1 MPIKIAISYEW
12 ATNWLKSKLAAYLQD
27 YADSPQ
33 ELKNIA
39 GELIEDEVLSIY
51 PGRNYPEKQSIL
63 ISFKELYKLLESM
76 NEQDWGELLNYMYP
90 NIEQEI
96 AHKPSFHNIMEAIEP
111 KRQLSLED
119 VEQEE
124 QIAPSPPIAKP
135 EPKRPIE
142 NVMILH
148 PKTRQPFS
156 VGIGTKVYNSDK
168 KSVGTIEEIYEDRVV
183 VEEEKSGQLTN
194 WPLTDQIWE
203 SFK

>member
-1 MPIKIAISYEW
+1 MPLKIAISLGW
-12 ATNWLKSKLAAYLQD
+12 AISWLKANLTPYLKD
-27 YADSPQ
+27 YADDPQ
-33 ELKNIA
+33 ELKNRA
-39 GELIEDEVLSIY
+39 GQLIEDEVKKIY
-51 PGRNYPEKQSIL
+51 SGINYPEKQDIL
-63 ISFKELYKLLESM
+63 NSLKYLYESLGSTS
-76 NEQDWGELLNYMYP
+76 EDDWGKILSDLYP
-90 NIEQEI
+90 SIEQEI
-96 AHKPSFHNIMEAIEP
+96 AHKPSFEDIMEAIEP

-124 QIAPSPPIAKP
+124 QIAPPSPTIKP
-135 EPKRPIE
+135 ESKRPIE